1 MLRLFKFLFFLGW
14 ILASG
19 SLVAQEKLRPAG
31 KLSPEAIETLRLSED
46 TLVILSFAVVNDSSA
61 DTRFLACRSLIT
73 ALVRALKTE
82 NSFRYPFERLKSV
95 SMLAPPDS
103 SFRVFTWQLFVNDS
117 TYRHYGA
124 IQMNSKELKLFPLID
139 RRFEM
144 EGLPTREQLPHNRWY
159 GAVYFNLRPF
169 ETRQGRKYLLFG
181 FDGFS
186 FFDKRKVLDVLSF
199 DEKGQPVFGA
209 PVFERDGKTDEQRI
223 ILEYT
228 AEAKVRLNWDEQYKM
243 ILMDH
248 LIPYPSPYTGGI
260 MYIPDGSYD
269 GFKFEKGRWK
279 FVNKVFNDSQEEAP
293 RPNPVLDEKTR
304 RNILGTSGKP
314 QKSGK
319 KN

>member
-1 MLRLFKFLFFLGW
+1 MLRLFKLFFFFGL
-14 ILASG
+14 ILAS
-19 SLVAQEKLRPAG
+19 LPLAAQGKLRPAG
-31 KLSPEAIETLRLSED
+31 KLSQESIERLHLSED
-46 TLVILSFAVVNDSSA
+46 TLVILSYAVVNDTSA
-61 DTRFLACRSLIT
+61 DTRFLTCRSLIT

-82 NSFRYPFERLKSV
+82 NSFKYPFDRLKSV

-144 EGLPTREQLPHNRWY
+144 QGLPTHEQLSPNRWY
-159 GAVYFNLRPF
+159 GAVYYNLRPF
-169 ETRQGRKYLLFG
+169 DTREGRKYLLFG

-199 DEKGQPVFGA
+199 DKNGQPVFGA
-209 PVFERDGKTDEQRI
+209 PVFERAGKLEEQRI

-243 ILMDH
+243 ILLDH
-248 LIPYPSPYTGGI
+248 LIPYPSPYTGG
-260 MYIPDGSYD
+260 MMNVPDGSYD
-269 GFKFEKGRWK
+269 GLKFEKGRWK
-279 FVNKVFNDSQEEAP
+279 FVDKVFNDSQEEAP
-293 RPNPVLDEKTR
+293 RPNPVLDEKGR
-304 RNILGTSGKP
+304 RNIMGGTGNP
-314 QKSGK
+314 QKGK
-319 KN
+319 KKN